1 MSREPAAGD
10 VTCGVIEEV
19 MAVLGRAWAGAVLEA
34 MLGGAQRFSEIG
46 RAVPGITDAVLSA
59 RLKELCAH
67 GLVERIVEAGPPVA
81 VSYHLT
87 PAGRDVEPVL
97 DAIRAFGL
105 RHPRVG
111 ARS

>member
-34 MLGGAQRFSEIG
+34 MLGGAHRFSEIG

-59 RLKELCAH
+59 RLKNCAH
-67 GLVERIVEAGPPVA
+67 TAWSSGSSRP
-81 VSYHLT
+81 
-87 PAGRDVEPVL
+87 GR
-97 DAIRAFGL
+97 
-105 RHPRVG
+105 
-111 ARS
+111 RSR